1 LRKKDFRCGF
11 SKRNFQMLKIK
22 SLLSDESGA
31 TAVEYGLI
39 IALVAAI
46 SMTTIKTLGQNLAT
60 HWQAVEKVIPADV
73 GTITA
78 PTAITVT
85 TGNP

>member
-1 LRKKDFRCGF
+1 
-11 SKRNFQMLKIK
+11 MLKIK

-60 HWQAVEKVIPADV
+60 HWQAVEKLIPNDV
-73 GTITA
+73 GSITS
-78 PTAITVT
+78 PTSITPNS
-85 TGNP
+85 GNP

>member
-1 LRKKDFRCGF
+1 MSFMQGQF
-11 SKRNFQMLKIK
+11 AMFK
-22 SLLSDESGA
+22 SFYADENGA

-39 IALVAAI
+39 IALITAI

-73 GTITA
+73 GSITA